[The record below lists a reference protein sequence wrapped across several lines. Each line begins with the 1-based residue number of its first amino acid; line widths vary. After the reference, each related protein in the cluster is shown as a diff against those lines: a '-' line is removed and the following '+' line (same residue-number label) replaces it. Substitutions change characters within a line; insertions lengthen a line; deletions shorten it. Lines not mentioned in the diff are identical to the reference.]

1 MLGAAAVAATLLLPG
16 AAFAAGCGA
25 GGAIGGATAG
35 AVVGGPVGAVAGGV
49 AGAAVGCAVNPPSKE
64 VKEYIIHEHHPSVT
78 VTEDVTVGHQLPSD
92 IEIYDVPQS
101 KTYAYAVVNNRHV
114 VVDPQT
120 RRVITIYDND

>member
-1 MLGAAAVAATLLLPG
+1 MIGGAALAATLMLPG

-49 AGAAVGCAVNPPSKE
+49 AGAAVGCAINPPSDQ

-78 VTEDVTVGHQLPSD
+78 VTGEVTVGHELPPNV
-92 IEIYDVPQS
+92 EIYDVPQS
-101 KTYAYAVVNNRHV
+101 KTYAYAVVNDRHV
-114 VVDPQT
+114 VVDPRT
-120 RRVITIYDND
+120 RRVITIYDSN

>member
-1 MLGAAAVAATLLLPG
+1 MLGAAAVAAMFLLPG

-49 AGAAVGCAVNPPSKE
+49 AGAAVGCAINPPSDE
-64 VKEYIIHEHHPSVT
+64 VKQYIIHEHHPSVT
-78 VTEDVTVGHQLPSD
+78 VQEEVTVGHELPPD
-92 IEIYDVPQS
+92 VQVYDVPQS

-114 VVDPQT
+114 VVDPHT
-120 RRVITIYDND
+120 RKVITIYDND